1 MIQGTAVFKRC
12 GQRASQFV
20 NSGGQA
26 AVEFALVLTV
36 ALIVLFVAIQMAV
49 IGQASLALGQMTY
62 QGARYASYYTGC
74 TDANTTTC
82 GGTTPMTIEGYM
94 LSVASPTIQKLYQAN
109 NSALTVTYCVTPAG
123 SSTQTCGSSTR
134 SFGDTVTIKC
144 SLNVSGLLFL
154 PNPFLGIH
162 FPTTLNSQESAL
174 SEGQP

>member
-1 MIQGTAVFKRC
+1 MIQQAARFKR
-12 GQRASQFV
+12 REELASRFV
-20 NSGGQA
+20 NGDGQA

-36 ALIVLFVAIQMAV
+36 AMIVLFVAIQMAV

-74 TDANTTTC
+74 TDADTTTC

-94 LSVASPTIQKLYQAN
+94 LSVASPTILKLYDAS

-123 SSTQTCGSSTR
+123 SSTETCGSSTR
-134 SFGDTVTIKC
+134 DFGDTVTIKC

-154 PNPFLGIH
+154 PNPFLGVH

-174 SEGQP
+174 SQ